1 MHRPIE
7 ATAVLLL
14 LFEFTRTNSTFN
26 SVLID
31 YLSPDLETPGTSKP
45 IHGRLPLT
53 ILTLSSY
60 LITHA
65 SSTASPRAAAY
76 ANLCL
81 NVLLA
86 FVENGALL
94 RALTPPVPQTIRL
107 CRQASVP
114 GPEYVLGWATNKSQ
128 RQPLLPIIGAPS
140 SPLCS
145 ILDCCVLWLRHN
157 LHKRL
162 DTASYL

>member
-1 MHRPIE
+1 M
-7 ATAVLLL
+7 LLL

-31 YLSPDLETPGTSKP
+31 YLSPDPETPGTST
-45 IHGRLPLT
+45 IQRRLPLT

-86 FVENGALL
+86 FVENDALM
-94 RALTPPVPQTIRL
+94 RALTSPVPQTIRL
-107 CRQASVP
+107 CRQVSVTEDVD
-114 GPEYVLGWATNKSQ
+114 GLGWVIDISQ
-128 RQPLLPIIGAPS
+128 RQPLLPIINAPS